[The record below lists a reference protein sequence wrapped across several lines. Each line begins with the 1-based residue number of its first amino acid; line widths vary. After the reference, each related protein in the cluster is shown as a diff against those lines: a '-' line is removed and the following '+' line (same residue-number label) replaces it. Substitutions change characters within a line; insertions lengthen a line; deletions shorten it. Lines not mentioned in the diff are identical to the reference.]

1 MNKGGAKMAVKYATE
16 YMCTYCGMKQIRG
29 QGAGRPM
36 PGVCP
41 RRKNGQPHRWVVNR
55 KHQYSSLYN

>member
-1 MNKGGAKMAVKYATE
+1 MAVKYATE

-41 RRKNGQPHRWVVNR
+41 KRKNGQPHRWVVNR
-55 KHQYSSLYN
+55 KHQYTSLYS